1 MQTFQDIFKKS
12 FLAGADTQITPLGIV
27 LIMVLSLAVSAFIF
41 IIYKKC
47 YRGVLYSYNFN
58 VAVALM
64 TVITAMIIATI
75 SSNIVLSLGM
85 VGALSIVRFRT
96 AIKDPIDLI
105 FLFWAVAAGIGI
117 GARAYWIV
125 LFGNLAVGLTFML
138 LSAFKRERKV
148 YLLVVRCRTDASKE
162 VMDFLAGYKHTL
174 RSKTTRRETT
184 EMTVELQLKDE
195 DARFVDALGQ
205 LQHVENVS
213 LIAYNGDFAQ

>member
-1 MQTFQDIFKKS
+1 MHTFQDIFKKS
-12 FLAGADTQITPLGIV
+12 FLAGADAQITPLGIV
-27 LIMVLSLAVSAFIF
+27 LVMVLSLAVSAFIF

-138 LSAFKRERKV
+138 LSAFKRERKM

-205 LQHVENVS
+205 LRNVENVS